1 MNRTKRI
8 KNILEKHISNF
19 NIQIIDNSYM
29 HKGHN
34 NFNGQGETHI
44 TINLKVNF
52 ELKVNRMEIHRRI
65 NSLLKKEFDTGLH
78 SLEIKI
84 HQLD

>member
-1 MNRTKRI
+1 MKRTKRI
-8 KNILEKHISNF
+8 QNILEKYFSNSY
-19 NIQIIDNSYM
+19 IIIIDNSNL

-44 TINLKVNF
+44 AINIKINS
-52 ELKVNRMEIHRRI
+52 KQKINRLEIHRKI
-65 NSLLKKEFDTGLH
+65 NSLLKEEFDTGLH

-84 HQLD
+84 N

>member
-8 KNILEKHISNF
+8 KNILEKYFDNKSTF
-19 NIQIIDNSYM
+19 VKDNSKF

-34 NFNGQGETHI
+34 NFDGFGETHI
-44 TINLKVNF
+44 YVQIKKTSNL
-52 ELKVNRMEIHRRI
+52 ELSRLEIHRKI
-65 NSLLKKEFDTGLH
+65 NSLLIKEFDCGLH

-84 HQLD
+84 I

>member
-8 KNILEKHISNF
+8 HNILKKYF
-19 NIQIIDNSYM
+19 NQTTIIVKDNSIF

-34 NFNGQGETHI
+34 NFDGIGETHI
-44 TINLKVNF
+44 FIQINKNSKLQLSRLEVHRKINF
-52 ELKVNRMEIHRRI
+52 
-65 NSLLKKEFDTGLH
+65 LLKEEFENGLH

-84 HQLD
+84 I

>member
-8 KNILEKHISNF
+8 QDILGKYISNF
-19 NIQIIDNSYM
+19 NIQIIDNS
-29 HKGHN
+29 HLHIGHN

-44 TINLKVNF
+44 TINLKNNA
-52 ELKVNRMEIHRRI
+52 KSKINRLEIHRKI
-65 NSLLKKEFDTGLH
+65 NSLLKNEFDTGLH

-84 HQLD
+84 T

>member
-8 KNILEKHISNF
+8 HNILKKYFSETT
-19 NIQIIDNSYM
+19 IIVKDNSNL

-34 NFNGQGETHI
+34 NFDGRGETHI
-44 TINLKVNF
+44 FIQVNKNSI
-52 ELKVNRMEIHRRI
+52 LSATRLEIHRKI
-65 NSLLKKEFDTGLH
+65 NFLLREEFESGLH

-84 HQLD
+84 I

>member
-8 KNILEKHISNF
+8 HNILKKYF
-19 NIQIIDNSYM
+19 NQTTYIVKDNSIL

-34 NFNGQGETHI
+34 NFDGIGETHI
-44 TINLKVNF
+44 FIQINKNSKFQLSRLEVHRKINF
-52 ELKVNRMEIHRRI
+52 
-65 NSLLKKEFDTGLH
+65 LLKEEFENGLH

-84 HQLD
+84 I

>member
-8 KNILEKHISNF
+8 HNILKKNF
-19 NIQIIDNSYM
+19 NQTTTIVKDNSIL

-34 NFNGQGETHI
+34 NFDGIGETHI
-44 TINLKVNF
+44 FIQINKNSKLN
-52 ELKVNRMEIHRRI
+52 LSRLEIHRKI
-65 NSLLKKEFDTGLH
+65 NLLLREEFNNGLH

-84 HQLD
+84 K

>member
-8 KNILEKHISNF
+8 ETILEKYFGDTNISVIN
-19 NIQIIDNSYM
+19 NSRL

-34 NFNGQGETHI
+34 NFNGSGETHI
-44 TINLKVNF
+44 KVILTKKDNSS
-52 ELKVNRMEIHRRI
+52 LNRLNIHRII
-65 NSLLKKEFDTGLH
+65 NSLLEEEFKSGLH

-84 HQLD
+84 K

>member
-8 KNILEKHISNF
+8 QNILDKYF
-19 NIQIIDNSYM
+19 NETTIFVKDNSNL

-34 NFNGQGETHI
+34 NFDGKGETHI
-44 TINLKVNF
+44 FIQINKTSNLK
-52 ELKVNRMEIHRRI
+52 LSRLEIHREI
-65 NSLLKKEFDTGLH
+65 NFLLREEFASGLH

-84 HQLD
+84 I

>member
-8 KNILEKHISNF
+8 QNILEKYF
-19 NIQIIDNSYM
+19 NETTIIVKDNSIL

-34 NFNGQGETHI
+34 NFDGIGETHI
-44 TINLKVNF
+44 FIQINKNSKLQ
-52 ELKVNRMEIHRRI
+52 LSRLEIHRKI
-65 NSLLKKEFDTGLH
+65 NFLLREEFESGLH

-84 HQLD
+84 I

>member
-8 KNILEKHISNF
+8 KKTLEKYF
-19 NIQIIDNSYM
+19 NDCVIIVIDNSHL

-34 NFNGQGETHI
+34 NFDGNGQTHI
-44 TINLKVNF
+44 SVQLKKGPKL
-52 ELKVNRMEIHRRI
+52 ELKSLDIHRKI
-65 NSLLKKEFDTGLH
+65 NSLLGEEFKDGLH

-84 HQLD
+84 I

>member
-8 KNILEKHISNF
+8 KTILEKYFSDTHISVIN
-19 NIQIIDNSYM
+19 NSSL

-34 NFNGQGETHI
+34 NFDGKGETHI
-44 TINLKVNF
+44 LIQFNKSSELNLSRL
-52 ELKVNRMEIHRRI
+52 ELHRRI
-65 NSLLKKEFDTGLH
+65 NSLLKEEFESGLH

-84 HQLD
+84 I

>member
-1 MNRTKRI
+1 MNRSKRI
-8 KNILEKHISNF
+8 QEILEKHISNLD
-19 NIQIIDNSYM
+19 IQIVDNSYL

-44 TINLKVNF
+44 TINLQFNSDSKI
-52 ELKVNRMEIHRRI
+52 NRLEIHRKI

-84 HQLD
+84 N

>member
-8 KNILEKHISNF
+8 HNILKKYF
-19 NIQIIDNSYM
+19 NETTSIVKDNSIL

-34 NFNGQGETHI
+34 NFNGIGETHI
-44 TINLKVNF
+44 FIQINKNSKLQ
-52 ELKVNRMEIHRRI
+52 LSRLEIHRKI
-65 NSLLKKEFDTGLH
+65 NFLLKEEFENGLH

-84 HQLD
+84 I

>member
-8 KNILEKHISNF
+8 HDILKKYF
-19 NIQIIDNSYM
+19 NETSIIVKDNSIL

-34 NFNGQGETHI
+34 NFDGNGETHI
-44 TINLKVNF
+44 FIQINKNPKLK
-52 ELKVNRMEIHRRI
+52 LSRLEIHRKI
-65 NSLLKKEFDTGLH
+65 NFLLREEFESGLH

-84 HQLD
+84 I

>member
-8 KNILEKHISNF
+8 HNILKKNF
-19 NIQIIDNSYM
+19 NETTTIVKDNSIL

-34 NFNGQGETHI
+34 NFDGIGETHI
-44 TINLKVNF
+44 FIQINKNSKLK
-52 ELKVNRMEIHRRI
+52 LSRLEIHRKI
-65 NSLLKKEFDTGLH
+65 NFLLREEFENGLH

-84 HQLD
+84 I

>member
-8 KNILEKHISNF
+8 QNILEKHF
-19 NIQIIDNSYM
+19 NETSIFVKDNSIL

-34 NFNGQGETHI
+34 NFDGLEETHI
-44 TINLKVNF
+44 FVQINKNSKFKLSRLETHRKINYLLIEEF
-52 ELKVNRMEIHRRI
+52 ESGM
-65 NSLLKKEFDTGLH
+65 H

-84 HQLD
+84 I